1 MSLPKCQTNNPDET
15 RKIPKGIFWLRLI
28 FFKINPIITN
38 NPAVLNESHIVI
50 KSPLIPNQ
58 APNRA
63 ASLAS
68 PPPKTGF
75 LNKIFPITLK
85 E

>member
-1 MSLPKCQTNNPDET
+1 MT
-15 RKIPKGIFWLRLI
+15 RKTPKGIFWLRVI
-28 FFKINPIITN
+28 FLKINPIIMN
-38 NPAVLNESHIVI
+38 IPAVLNENHIVI

-75 LNKIFPITLK
+75 LNKIFPMKLK

>member
-1 MSLPKCQTNNPDET
+1 MT
-15 RKIPKGIFWLRLI
+15 RKTPKGIFWLRVI

-38 NPAVLNESHIVI
+38 MPAALNESHIVI

-63 ASLAS
+63 ASFAS